1 MKVKKNS
8 YHVLGLMSGTSL
20 DGLDI
25 AYTSIAYKNKWKAK
39 IIAGTTIKYTAAW
52 KKKLGTA
59 HLLGGEELLALHA
72 AYGKFIGEQCMDFI
86 RQNKIQQLDLIASHG
101 HTVFHQP
108 HNGFTFQLGDGNTIH
123 RITGIPVV
131 YDFRSLDVTLGGQGA
146 PLVPIGDHYLFSGYD
161 VCLNLGGIANL
172 SMETKGVRKAFDICF
187 ANMGL
192 NHLVNKINKQY
203 DRGGAIAAKGKVD
216 KKLVQQ
222 LRAVYQPLRKT
233 RPSLGREGFEKEI
246 QPLLDNDSI
255 SLQDRLRT
263 FCESIAE
270 EIARAVPPSDHVLKL
285 IATGGGAY
293 NTFFINV
300 LADKLKG
307 KAKVIVPDQK
317 IIEFKE
323 ALVFALLGVLR
334 LRHEVNALKS
344 VTGAIR
350 DSSGGL
356 IVGA

>member
-1 MKVKKNS
+1 MKAKNN
-8 YHVLGLMSGTSL
+8 YYVLGLMSGTSL

-25 AYTSIAYKNKWKAK
+25 AYTSIVYKNRWKAK
-39 IIAGTTIKYTAAW
+39 IIAGTTVKYTAAW
-52 KKKLGTA
+52 KKKLSTA

-72 AYGKFIGEQCMDFI
+72 EYGKYIGEQCENFI
-86 RQNKIQQLDLIASHG
+86 KQNKIRNLDLIASHG
-101 HTVFHQP
+101 HTLFHQP
-108 HNGFTFQLGDGNTIH
+108 HNGFTFQLGDGHTIH
-123 RITGIPVV
+123 SITNVPVV

-146 PLVPIGDHYLFSGYD
+146 PLVPIGDRYLFAEYD

-172 SMETKGVRKAFDICF
+172 SMEIKGVRKAFDICF

-192 NHLVNKINKQY
+192 NYLVNKINKHY
-203 DRGGAIAAKGKVD
+203 DKGGAIAAKGKVD
-216 KKLVQQ
+216 KNVLQQ

-246 QPLLDNDSI
+246 QPLLDNDKI
-255 SLQDRLRT
+255 PLEVYLHT

-270 EIARAVPPSDHVLKL
+270 EIARAVPKSDHLLKL
-285 IATGGGAY
+285 VATGGGAL
-293 NTFFINV
+293 NTFFIKL

-307 KAKVIVPDQK
+307 KARVIVPDQK

-334 LRHEVNALKS
+334 LRNEVNTLKS
-344 VTGAIR
+344 VTGAQR
-350 DSSGGL
+350 DSSSGV
-356 IVGA
+356 IVGT